1 MKVKIRLLNLTLIA
15 IRAIWFSMKD
25 LQIRDEQMF
34 EHAIRQAHNQ
44 TPRGAASSLV
54 EMRSVLVTGASTGI
68 GRATALGL
76 DGSGWKVFAGVRKPE
91 DAESLRE
98 EASDR
103 LTPIFLDVTDP
114 EQIAA
119 AAAQVERDS
128 PDGLDG
134 LVNNAGVAVPGPLET
149 VPLEDLRHQ
158 LEVNLVAYVAM
169 TQAMLPQI
177 RKAEGRIV
185 FLASIGGRIAF
196 PFGGPYHASKFATEA
211 IGDVFR
217 QELRPWGIEV
227 AIIEPGS
234 IDTPIW
240 GRGQDKA
247 EEIEAK
253 SPQTNLLYGAAIEKF
268 RRVIEDTAERGI
280 PPEKVAKA
288 IARALESSR
297 PKTRYL
303 VGLDAKVQARIQPL
317 IPTRLFDRI
326 VARQLNL

>member
-1 MKVKIRLLNLTLIA
+1 V
-15 IRAIWFSMKD
+15 
-25 LQIRDEQMF
+25 
-34 EHAIRQAHNQ
+34 
-44 TPRGAASSLV
+44 
-54 EMRSVLVTGASTGI
+54 RSVLITGTSTGI
-68 GRATALGL
+68 GRATALRL
-76 DGSGWKVFAGVRKPE
+76 DGGGWRVFAGVRKE
-91 DAESLRE
+91 ADAEGLRA
-98 EASDR
+98 EASPN
-103 LTPIFLDVTDP
+103 LVPVVLDVTEPD
-114 EQIAA
+114 QIAA
-119 AAAQVERDS
+119 AAKLIERESDG
-128 PDGLDG
+128 GLDG
-134 LVNNAGVAVPGPLET
+134 LVNNAGLAVPGPLET
-149 VPLEDLRHQ
+149 IPLDDLRHQ
-158 LEVNLVAYVAM
+158 LEVNLIAYVAV
-169 TQAMLPQI
+169 TQAMLPQV
-177 RKAEGRIV
+177 RRARGRVV

-240 GRGQDKA
+240 GRGQEKA
-247 EEIEAK
+247 AEIEAK

-268 RRVIEDTAERGI
+268 RKVIEDTAERGI

-288 IARALESSR
+288 IAHALESKR